1 MVPNKI
7 DSKVGDTTPCRSTR
21 IMEKLQGSPAIRN
34 VLASRIKRIEEEK
47 AQSSMHGS
55 GLDKP
60 PTTGPDHPEE
70 LPALAMPMK
79 AKGVLDLNSA
89 KDTKEMKPEP
99 AQVTRA
105 LGTGKRTQTLIEEHM
120 KAVAASK
127 ALAKA
132 IIAEERF
139 VMAQNTSKTN
149 PKKNVWDSWCGLQ

>member
-1 MVPNKI
+1 MKKIVPKKFNSKI
-7 DSKVGDTTPCRSTR
+7 GDTTPHRSMR

-34 VLASRIKRIEEEK
+34 ALASRIKRIKEEK

-60 PTTGPDHPEE
+60 TTTGPDHPEE

-79 AKGVLDLNSA
+79 ANGVLNLKSE
-89 KDTKEMKPEP
+89 KVTKKMKPEP

-105 LGTGKRTQTLIEEHM
+105 LAAGKRIQTLIKEHM

-127 ALAKA
+127 PWQKLSLQRNGLSWHKIPAKK
-132 IIAEERF
+132 
-139 VMAQNTSKTN
+139 S
-149 PKKNVWDSWCGLQ
+149 